1 MDNLI
6 LTMMVAHEEYGDAIG
21 FNKDDI
27 DNIIK
32 SYNYLKKISC
42 NETGYIVLW
51 QNKYIDD
58 DTFANYMDI
67 KFIDDKMCLV
77 VNNFSDVLSKKDYE
91 TEIKILDGED
101 DPWETDYYDVDIDN
115 YFSDYSD
122 DTLQAIIDYCIK
134 NDLEIED
141 EAITTENTKIV
152 ESTIYFKDK
161 ELLDYIDEDSLD
173 DLKNK
178 LNWAVVE
185 AQADADRNEAYEKIK
200 VYFEDKVGAYEWKD
214 NKLIIKL
221 DVDIEDVKYFL
232 NECYGE
238 YEFEQENYGN
248 LQSVLNDMEYF
259 DIDTPDYN
267 YIYGTIDNDMLNEY
281 TQNRLSW

>member
-6 LTMMVAHEEYGDAIG
+6 LTMIVTYEKYGDAIG

-32 SYNYLKKISC
+32 RFNYLKNIRC

-91 TEIKILDGED
+91 TEIIILNGED
-101 DPWETDYYDVDIDN
+101 DPWETEYYDVDIDN

-232 NECYGE
+232 NEGYGE

-248 LQSVLNDMEYF
+248 LKSILNEMEYF

-267 YIYGTIDNDMLNEY
+267 YIYGTIDNDILNEY
-281 TQNRLSW
+281 TQNRLS